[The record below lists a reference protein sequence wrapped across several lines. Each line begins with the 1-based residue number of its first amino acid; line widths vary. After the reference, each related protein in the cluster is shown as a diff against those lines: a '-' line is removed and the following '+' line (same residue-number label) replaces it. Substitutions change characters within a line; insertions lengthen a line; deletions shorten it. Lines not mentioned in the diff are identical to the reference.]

1 MIVMRRFAFVFLC
14 VLMMAFC
21 SQPLSAAGGDYLDQ
35 KLYELVETANDAV
48 QDEEDPYSRVWL
60 DDSRGELMLSM
71 GFDPEEF
78 PDLNDEDTY
87 FRYKEF
93 LMSTWLKSDFWREL
107 IRLAGSTGHEL
118 RFVMVDKST
127 ATVGST
133 VLFSCDEMAVA
144 LMENS
149 PGSQAAKAQMDEI
162 YSDMLVEMVA
172 KADASVRAEGDYNS
186 VRINDDSGVVVMSL
200 LVGDIGLMPLDPEVE
215 NSMDFKRAF
224 LQEVTTSDIGVDW
237 SVFLNVVA
245 VTGHG
250 FCFRLYESPGEYTPW
265 QLCYSADDLFILG
278 E

>member
-1 MIVMRRFAFVFLC
+1 MNRFTSALLC
-14 VLMMAFC
+14 ILMMAFC
-21 SQPLSAAGGDYLDQ
+21 APSLSAAGGDYLDE
-35 KLYELVETANDAV
+35 KLYEMVETANDAV

-107 IRLAGSTGHEL
+107 IRLAGSTGREL

-133 VLFSCDEMAVA
+133 VLFSCDEMALA

-149 PGSQAAKAQMDEI
+149 PGSKAAKTQMDEI
-162 YSDMLVEMVA
+162 YDDMLNEMVA
-172 KADASVRAEGDYNS
+172 KADASVRAEGSYNS
-186 VRINDDSGVVVMSL
+186 VRIDDDSDVVVMSL
-200 LVGDIGLMPLDPEVE
+200 LVGDIGLVPFDPEVE
-215 NSMDFKRAF
+215 ISMDLKRAF
-224 LQEVTTSDIGVDW
+224 LQEVTNGDIGVDW

-245 VTGHG
+245 ATGHG
-250 FCFRLYESPGEYTPW
+250 LCFRLYESPGEYAPW